1 LKVIKGMVGLQGVVL
16 PEKYFKFLST
26 LEGKWFEFGTVYENI
41 NGKDKTTVFVL
52 VGLFVVLYFK
62 NSNFKLQEFKPTY
75 LNLTFTLVLFIMA
88 TSMMS
93 RVSEFLYF
101 NF

>member
-1 LKVIKGMVGLQGVVL
+1 MGLRGVVL
-16 PEKYFKFLST
+16 PEKYFKFLSAF
-26 LEGKWFEFGTVYENI
+26 EEKWFEYGSVYENI
-41 NGKDKTTVFVL
+41 NGKDQTTAYIL
-52 VGLFVVLYFK
+52 VALFVVLFFK
-62 NSNFKLQEFKPTY
+62 NSNIKLQQFKPSY
-75 LNLTFTLVLFIMA
+75 LNLAFTLVLFIAA